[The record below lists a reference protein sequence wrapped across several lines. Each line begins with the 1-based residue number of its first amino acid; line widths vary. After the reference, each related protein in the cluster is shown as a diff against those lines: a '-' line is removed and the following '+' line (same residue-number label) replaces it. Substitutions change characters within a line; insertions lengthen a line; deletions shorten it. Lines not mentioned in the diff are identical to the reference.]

1 MLNRKLRKQLREILK
16 VYKRVED
23 STTIEPESIKNDP
36 RLERDLKVLALLADL
51 GALRG
56 YILVYTYCK
65 PGDREVTW
73 TGSFT
78 HDTLREDDPGN
89 VKLDSMTMLRDGL
102 AELGES
108 VGEELALLKQ
118 TGEELIRRWKTGDPD
133 MDEETNV
140 LAEKLDAAGQ
150 PHLRL
155 VR

>member
-1 MLNRKLRKQLREILK
+1 MLNRKLRKRLREILK

-23 STTIEPESIKNDP
+23 SKTVEPERIKDDP
-36 RLERDLKVLALLADL
+36 RLERDLRVLALLADL

-56 YILVYTYCK
+56 YVLVYTYCK

-78 HDTLREDDPGN
+78 HDTLRDDDPGN
-89 VKLDSMTMLRDGL
+89 VKLDSMTMLNDGL

-108 VGEELALLKQ
+108 VGEELALLEQ
-118 TGEELIRRWKTGDPD
+118 NEEELIRRWKTGDPD

-140 LAEKLDAAGQ
+140 LAERLDAARQ
-150 PHLRL
+150 PHLSL

>member
-1 MLNRKLRKQLREILK
+1 MLNRKLRKQLRKILN
-16 VYKRVED
+16 VYERVED
-23 STTIEPESIKNDP
+23 SKTVEPERIKDDP
-36 RLERDLKVLALLADL
+36 RLERDLRELALLADL

-56 YILVYTYCK
+56 YVLIYTYCK

-78 HDTLREDDPGN
+78 HDTLRDDDPGN

-118 TGEELIRRWKTGDPD
+118 TEEELIRRWKTGDPD
-133 MDEETNV
+133 MDEEATV

>member
-23 STTIEPESIKNDP
+23 SKTVEPERIKDDP
-36 RLERDLKVLALLADL
+36 RLERDLKQQ
-51 GALRG
+51 RS
-56 YILVYTYCK
+56 
-65 PGDREVTW
+65 E
-73 TGSFT
+73 
-78 HDTLREDDPGN
+78 
-89 VKLDSMTMLRDGL
+89 
-102 AELGES
+102 
-108 VGEELALLKQ
+108 
-118 TGEELIRRWKTGDPD
+118 EELIRRWKTGDPD